1 MTHGPWKGQTF
12 GGMSLAVDG
21 SGDILLRLRDRD
33 VDVRV
38 IDIRVRTRAR

>member
-12 GGMSLAVDG
+12 GGMSLVVDG
-21 SGDILLRLRDRD
+21 SGKVLVTLRDRD

-38 IDIRVRTRAR
+38 IEVPLPAR